1 MSEPLI
7 KSLQFKNLSFQY
19 DASHVILD
27 AVDFEFPMFKTVW
40 FHAPSGHGRSSLLQI
55 LGALLEPSQGQYLIN
70 DLDLNETTFEEF
82 LPYRLKIGY
91 GFDFGGLL
99 NNRTILENLTLPLMY
114 HKILPPHQ
122 AEERALEYLGFM
134 GLKRYKDAR
143 PAVVPGGVRKLTCMI
158 RALIL
163 HPEVLLLDDP
173 SVGMNED
180 AVLKFFDLVRKV
192 KEKGALQ
199 HVFISSFDAKLMGC
213 LGASEVLISDAKL
226 YLNDMDA
233 NWAVNS

>member
-19 DASHVILD
+19 DPAVLILD
-27 AVDFEFPMFKTVW
+27 QVDFDFPMFKTVW
-40 FHAPSGHGRSSLLQI
+40 FHAPSGHGRSSLLQLI
-55 LGALLEPSQGQYLIN
+55 GGLIEPSKGHYFIN
-70 DLDLNETTFEEF
+70 DMDLQETTFEEF

-99 NNRTILENLTLPLMY
+99 NNRTILENLTLPLVY
-114 HKILPPHQ
+114 HKILSPDK
-122 AEERALEYLGFM
+122 AEARALEYLGFM

-158 RALIL
+158 RSLIL

-173 SVGMNED
+173 SVGMNEE
-180 AVLKFFDLVRKV
+180 AVLKFFDLVRRV
-192 KEKGALQ
+192 KEENALQ
-199 HVFISSFDAKLMGC
+199 HVFISSFDTKLMGY
-213 LGASEVLISDAKL
+213 LGASEILISESKL
-226 YLNDMDA
+226 YLNEMNA